1 MVEEHKRTRRGS
13 PPQAG
18 DAIEQRRRPSARAT
32 LGTPLG
38 GGAAARRT
46 VRAPLTRV
54 CAFAKGAGADVP
66 PHRSFDAR
74 RAAPA
79 FVRALEAGRV
89 AAAGRRA
96 LVPGAGRGYDLEL
109 LVRNGAASVT
119 GLEISPSAVAAASAY
134 LDGALEEEEGDN
146 GQLSA
151 RAKAAVVEADFF
163 TFEPTGAD
171 LNGFDLVYD
180 YTFFCALE
188 PGQRDAWAARM
199 GRLVKPGG
207 NLVTLMFPL
216 DGDRPGGP
224 PFSVSKADYLD
235 RLANGR
241 EPLFAVESVEDVP
254 AAASHPERGGREA
267 LGIFTRC

>member
-1 MVEEHKRTRRGS
+1 M
-13 PPQAG
+13 
-18 DAIEQRRRPSARAT
+18 
-32 LGTPLG
+32 
-38 GGAAARRT
+38 
-46 VRAPLTRV
+46 TRV
-54 CAFAKGAGADVP
+54 CTFAKGAGADLL

-134 LDGALEEEEGDN
+134 LDGALQEEEG
-146 GQLSA
+146 A

-163 TFEPTGAD
+163 AYAPTGAD
-171 LNGFDLVYD
+171 AEGFDLVYD

-216 DGDRPGGP
+216 DGDRAGGP

-235 RLANGR
+235 RL
-241 EPLFAVESVEDVP
+241 EPLFAVEAVEDVP

-267 LGIFTRC
+267 LGIFTRR

>member
-1 MVEEHKRTRRGS
+1 M
-13 PPQAG
+13 
-18 DAIEQRRRPSARAT
+18 
-32 LGTPLG
+32 
-38 GGAAARRT
+38 
-46 VRAPLTRV
+46 TRV
-54 CAFAKGAGADVP
+54 CAFAKGAGADLLLL

-134 LDGALEEEEGDN
+134 LDGALQEEG
-146 GQLSA
+146 A

-163 TFEPTGAD
+163 AYAPTGAD
-171 LNGFDLVYD
+171 AEGFDLVYD

-207 NLVTLMFPL
+207 NLVALMFPL
-216 DGDRPGGP
+216 DGDRAGGP

-235 RLANGR
+235 RLVHGS
-241 EPLFAVESVEDVP
+241 EPLFAVEAVEDVP

-267 LGIFTRC
+267 LGIFTRR

>member
-1 MVEEHKRTRRGS
+1 MFS
-13 PPQAG
+13 
-18 DAIEQRRRPSARAT
+18 SS
-32 LGTPLG
+32 
-38 GGAAARRT
+38 AAAQHAQRWE
-46 VRAPLTRV
+46 PLWAAGLQPGELSVHCYTTRV
-54 CAFAKGAGADVP
+54 CTFAKGAGADVP

-163 TFEPTGAD
+163 TFAPTGAD
-171 LNGFDLVYD
+171 SNGFDLVYD

-199 GRLVKPGG
+199 GQLVKPGG

-216 DGDRPGGP
+216 DGDRAGGP

-235 RLANGR
+235 RL

-267 LGIFTRC
+267 LGIFTRR